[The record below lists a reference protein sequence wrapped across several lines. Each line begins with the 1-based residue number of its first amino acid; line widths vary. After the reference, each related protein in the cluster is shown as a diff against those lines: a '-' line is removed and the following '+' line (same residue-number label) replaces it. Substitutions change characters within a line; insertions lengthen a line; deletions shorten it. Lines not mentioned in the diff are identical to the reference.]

1 MRNVI
6 LRAVGVRPSPA
17 LDTLRGPIFQG
28 DLFLLCSD
36 GLTDM
41 VDDCEIS
48 RVLGLGDDV
57 LHKSDCLIDLAK
69 KAGGKDN
76 ITVVLAEVR

>member
-1 MRNVI
+1 
-6 LRAVGVRPSPA
+6 
-17 LDTLRGPIFQG
+17 
-28 DLFLLCSD
+28 
-36 GLTDM
+36 M

-48 RVLGLGDDV
+48 RVLALHDDV
-57 LHKSDCLIDLAK
+57 LRKSESLIDLAK